1 MQLDWRV
8 CSRARLARD
17 TRFDGKFF
25 IGVLT
30 TKIYCRP
37 ICRSRTSKESNVR
50 YFPSA
55 AAAAEA
61 GFRPCLRCHPE
72 YSPGAPVWAGT
83 QNTVTRAL
91 RMISETG
98 LDEEGVE
105 GLAERLGVGSR
116 HLRRLFLR
124 HLGASPTAVAH
135 TRRVQFAKKLIDE
148 TALPMTQIALASGFG
163 SVRRFNGAIRKVYHR
178 TPSEIR
184 SYTRKRPS
192 EPEHQYSFHLS
203 FRPPYDWKRLLRF
216 LAMQATPGV
225 EIIEQDIY
233 RRSICVDESCGLF
246 EVSLDADHNVLNVR
260 VEIGEPRLLFL
271 VIERVR
277 AMFDLD
283 ADWMTVAR
291 TLGADPALK
300 PFVSSYPGVR
310 VPGCWDGFELATRAI
325 LGQKM
330 SLSGMDIELASRFV
344 NAFGK
349 PYSPAN
355 GLTHLFPTP
364 RVLADADLKIIGV
377 TRERENSIRALSR
390 AVCSGE
396 ISFNKVLNSDVF
408 IRRLSEI
415 PGIQP
420 WATQWI
426 AMRALREP
434 DRFPSLDCVLAQTFG
449 VPTSSDFEKRSLRW
463 RPWRAYAAMYLWNFS
478 DKITANFL
486 ASGSGKS
493 PG

>member
-1 MQLDWRV
+1 
-8 CSRARLARD
+8 
-17 TRFDGKFF
+17 
-25 IGVLT
+25 
-30 TKIYCRP
+30 
-37 ICRSRTSKESNVR
+37 
-50 YFPSA
+50 
-55 AAAAEA
+55 
-61 GFRPCLRCHPE
+61 
-72 YSPGAPVWAGT
+72 
-83 QNTVTRAL
+83 
-91 RMISETG
+91 
-98 LDEEGVE
+98 
-105 GLAERLGVGSR
+105 
-116 HLRRLFLR
+116 
-124 HLGASPTAVAH
+124 
-135 TRRVQFAKKLIDE
+135 
-148 TALPMTQIALASGFG
+148 MTQIALASGFG
-163 SVRRFNGAIRKVYHR
+163 SVRRFNSAIRKVYHR
-178 TPSEIR
+178 TPTEIR

-233 RRSICVDESCGLF
+233 RRSISVDESCGLF
-246 EVSLDADHNVLNVR
+246 VVSLDADHNVLNVR
-260 VEIGEPRLLFL
+260 VEIGEPCLLFL

-291 TLGADPALK
+291 TLGADPVLK

-325 LGQKM
+325 LGQQM
-330 SLSGMDIELASRFV
+330 SLSGMDIELARRFV

-377 TRERENSIRALSR
+377 TRERENSIRALSP

-396 ISFNKVLNSDVF
+396 ISFNRVLNSDVF

-434 DRFPSLDCVLAQTFG
+434 DRFPYLDCVLSQALAI
-449 VPTSSDFEKRSLRW
+449 PTSSDFEKRSLRW

-478 DKITANFL
+478 DKITANPLCLRRF
-486 ASGSGKS
+486 
-493 PG
+493 